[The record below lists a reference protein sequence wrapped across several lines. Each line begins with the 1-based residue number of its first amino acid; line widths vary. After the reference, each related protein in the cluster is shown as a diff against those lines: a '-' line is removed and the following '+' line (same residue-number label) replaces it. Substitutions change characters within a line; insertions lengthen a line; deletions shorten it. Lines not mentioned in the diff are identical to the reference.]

1 MSPHSLW
8 DIDMLDTSPNRAA
21 VSISEAREMLG
32 GIANGTI
39 YRLIGDGELLTF
51 RVGRRRLVGIDAIY
65 DYISRA
71 ERDTPLI
78 KSGEHIE
85 AA

>member
-1 MSPHSLW
+1 
-8 DIDMLDTSPNRAA
+8 MLDTSPNRAA

-39 YRLIGDGELLTF
+39 YRLIGDGDLRTF
-51 RVGRRRLVGIDAIY
+51 RVGRRRLVGVDAIH
-65 DYISRA
+65 DYIAGA
-71 ERDTPLI
+71 ERDTQLI